1 MGNESGV
8 TEQQTQLQQ
17 LLNAA
22 EKIAST
28 SKVVASSHAVKKSQ
42 PKVLSSHPVVQPHP
56 SQHTRLKS
64 DELTTKRIK
73 EVVAL

>member
-1 MGNESGV
+1 MCNESDV

-22 EKIAST
+22 EKIASS

-42 PKVLSSHPVVQPHP
+42 PKVLSSQQVPPQP